1 MSKDILKTLDISHK
15 IVHNKDRENELNEES
30 RSKKM
35 KNQMQAYL
43 TQFGIQAN
51 TDTTLTT
58 GERVLI
64 VAPNRFGP
72 GYIKV
77 VTTSGV
83 WSADL
88 NKAGKLCQPKQQSI
102 K

>member
-1 MSKDILKTLDISHK
+1 
-15 IVHNKDRENELNEES
+15 
-30 RSKKM
+30 M

-43 TQFGIQAN
+43 KEFGIN
-51 TDTTLTT
+51 TDTDTTLST

-88 NKAGKLCQPKQQSI
+88 NKKGLLCQPKQQSI

>member
-1 MSKDILKTLDISHK
+1 
-15 IVHNKDRENELNEES
+15 
-30 RSKKM
+30 M

-43 TQFGIQAN
+43 KEFGIN
-51 TDTTLTT
+51 TDTDTTLST

-77 VTTSGV
+77 VTTNGV

-88 NKAGKLCQPKQQSI
+88 NKKGLLCQPKQQSI